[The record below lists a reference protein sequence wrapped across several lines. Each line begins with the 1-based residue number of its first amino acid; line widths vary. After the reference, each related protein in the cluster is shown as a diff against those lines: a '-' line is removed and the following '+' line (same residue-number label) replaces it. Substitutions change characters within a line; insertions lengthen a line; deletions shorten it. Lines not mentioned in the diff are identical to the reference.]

1 MNIFRNFIVMKKFFC
16 TLLLMTAVVGVENV
30 FAQFKGNIWCFGDS
44 AGINFTPPMSFFKS
58 GSSFARAGCSSIS
71 DSLGNLIFYG
81 ASGNTTNSHNGLV
94 RKGKLFNRN
103 HNKLFNGDT
112 LVGGEWYHDMI
123 ILPKSVTDST
133 FYVIMAGVVVPD
145 TGLFYCVVDMKLQ
158 GGLGQVIQKNIQIEN
173 HPVQDMLAAVRHGN
187 GRDWWLVTRR
197 YTYAPSNIPNNEFW
211 VYKVDSTGIHLRP
224 VQNVGYSIFGNGGDI
239 SFNSDGTK
247 LVISSLNSYIG
258 VITFDRCHGFLHS
271 PIIVEPPSTPGNYLK
286 FYTSVVF
293 SPNGNLLYALSN
305 QQGYNIW
312 SKLYQFDLTVA
323 NIPASR
329 VLVDSLPL
337 DAGPAGMELAPDGK
351 IYISSAYIGLGSGW
365 PYPPTCWNFINENL
379 SVINHP
385 DSLGLACDFQPFS
398 FYLGGA
404 RTYYGLPN
412 NPDYELG
419 AWVGSPC
426 DTLSVGVDDNV
437 PEQQVFFQAWY
448 NSEWNMIH
456 VNASKL
462 KGRAGSLRLFDI
474 EGRLVYEKKVEV
486 IAGGYVT
493 GEIPMNAVANGVYLV
508 NLITEAE
515 SISSKTIKF

>member
-1 MNIFRNFIVMKKFFC
+1 MKKFFC
-16 TLLLMTAVVGVENV
+16 ALVLMTAVVGGGKVY
-30 FAQFKGNIWCFGDS
+30 AQFTNNNWCFGDS

-58 GSSFARAGCSSIS
+58 GSSFLRAGCSSIS

-81 ASGNTTNSHNGLV
+81 ASGNTTNSHNGLI
-94 RKGKLFNRN
+94 RMGKLFNRN

-158 GGLGQVIQKNIQIEN
+158 GGLGQVVQKNVQIEN

-197 YTYAPSNIPNNEFW
+197 WTYAPGYIPNNEFW
-211 VYKVDSTGIHLRP
+211 VYKLDSSGIYPRA
-224 VQNVGYSIFGNGGDI
+224 VQYIGASHFDAAGDM
-239 SFNSDGTK
+239 SFNTNGDK
-247 LVISSLNSYIG
+247 LVLSGWGSYLGIFNFNRCLGTLSSQML
-258 VITFDRCHGFLHS
+258 
-271 PIIVEPPSTPGNYLK
+271 VEPHAPPGGPFKY
-286 FYTSVVF
+286 YHAAVF
-293 SPNGNLLYALSN
+293 SPDGNRLYAISN
-305 QQGYNIW
+305 QQQYNIW
-312 SKLYQFDLTVA
+312 SKLYQFDLTAA

-365 PYPPTCWNFINENL
+365 PYPPTCWNSINENL
-379 SVINHP
+379 SVINQP

-437 PEQQVFFQAWY
+437 PEQEVFFQAWY

-462 KGRAGSLRLFDI
+462 KGRAGSLRLFDM

-493 GEIPMNAVANGVYLV
+493 GEIPMNDVANGVYLV
-508 NLITEAE
+508 NLITDSE
-515 SISSKTIKF
+515 SVSSKLVKF